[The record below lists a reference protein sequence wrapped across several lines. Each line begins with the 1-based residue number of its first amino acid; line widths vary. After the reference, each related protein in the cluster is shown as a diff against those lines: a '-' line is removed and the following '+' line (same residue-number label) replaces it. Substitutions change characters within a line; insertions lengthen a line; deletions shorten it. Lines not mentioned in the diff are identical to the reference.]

1 MKIRG
6 ILIDI
11 DGVISTAGKKIP
23 GAEETVRFLKKNAIP
38 FLLVSNT
45 TRTCRKT
52 IAENLSSTGIPVL
65 SGDILTPAAAAIR
78 YLKKKGIFQCSLLA
92 TGDVSTD
99 FTDEGITIRDESSV
113 IIIGDAGDKFTY
125 PSMVSV
131 FRQVLQGA
139 ELIALERDRYWMDT
153 DGLTLA
159 AGPFVAG
166 IEYATGVSARVMGK
180 PSPSFFGQACDAIGM
195 RSDEC
200 IIVGD
205 DIYSDIG
212 GAQAAGIRG
221 FLVMTGKYNKETV
234 AVSGITPHTV
244 IESIADLIPSLQA
257 HNLL

>member
-11 DGVISTAGKKIP
+11 DGVIRTAGKKIP
-23 GAEETVRFLKKNAIP
+23 GAEETVGFLKHHDIP
-38 FLLVSNT
+38 FLLLSNT

-52 IAENLSSTGIPVL
+52 IARNLVSAGIAV
-65 SGDILTPAAAAIR
+65 SVGDILTPAAAAVR
-78 YLKKKGIFQCSLLA
+78 YLKGKGIAECSLLA
-92 TGDVSTD
+92 TGDVDTD
-99 FTDEGITIRDESSV
+99 FADEGITIRNDSSV
-113 IIIGDAGDKFTY
+113 IIVGDAGDNFTY
-125 PSMVSV
+125 PSLVSV

-180 PSPSFFGQACDAIGM
+180 PSPSFFEQACDAIGM

-200 IIVGD
+200 IMVGD

-221 FLVMTGKYNKETV
+221 FLVTTGKYNKETV
-234 AVSGITPHTV
+234 AASGITPHTV
-244 IESIADLIPSLQA
+244 IDSIASLIPSLQA
-257 HNLL
+257 QNLL